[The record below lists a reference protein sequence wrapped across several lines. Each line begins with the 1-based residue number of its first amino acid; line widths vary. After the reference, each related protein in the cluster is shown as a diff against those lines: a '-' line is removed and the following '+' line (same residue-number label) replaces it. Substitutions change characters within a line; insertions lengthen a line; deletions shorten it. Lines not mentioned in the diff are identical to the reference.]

1 MSIHLH
7 HVRLFKPEEIL
18 ARNPSSTSISTKKG
32 EEIHGLLA
40 RYRCKARVRRRAGA
54 WREAYGGVR
63 GGRTGLK
70 AHGGCCCGAGEKGV
84 T

>member
-1 MSIHLH
+1 MACSHGTG
-7 HVRLFKPEEIL
+7 
-18 ARNPSSTSISTKKG
+18 AR
-32 EEIHGLLA
+32 
-40 RYRCKARVRRRAGA
+40 RVYGGRAGA